1 MNEVYVALISTLG
14 LVIVAYFEHGR
25 RASKQHWQENK
36 ADHNFV
42 VDKIETVAKSL
53 GISIDRVESTA
64 LRTEAK
70 IDEHIRDHA
79 RGEFE
84 HDAPL

>member
-1 MNEVYVALISTLG
+1 MSEVYVALISTFG
-14 LVIVAYFEHGR
+14 LVFVAYIEHGR
-25 RASKQHWQENK
+25 RTSKQHWEENK

-53 GISIDRVESTA
+53 GISIDRVEKGVE
-64 LRTEAK
+64 RTEEK
-70 IDEHIRDHA
+70 LDNHIRDHA

-84 HDAPL
+84 THS

>member
-1 MNEVYVALISTLG
+1 MTEVYVALISTLG
-14 LVIVAYFEHGR
+14 LVIVGYFEHGR
-25 RASKQHWQENK
+25 RATKQHWEENK

-42 VDKIETVAKSL
+42 VDKIETVAKGL

-64 LRTEAK
+64 LRTESK
-70 IDEHIRDHA
+70 IDQHIRDHA

-84 HDAPL
+84 NDAPA

>member
-1 MNEVYVALISTLG
+1 MSEIYVALISTLG
-14 LVIVAYFEHGR
+14 LVIVGYFEHGR
-25 RASKQHWQENK
+25 RATKQHWEENK

-42 VDKIETVAKSL
+42 VDKIETVAKGL

-64 LRTEAK
+64 LRTESK
-70 IDEHIRDHA
+70 IDQHIRDHA

-84 HDAPL
+84 NDAPA

>member
-1 MNEVYVALISTLG
+1 MNEIYVAIISTFG
-14 LVIVAYFEHGR
+14 LVIVAYIEHGR
-25 RASKQHWQENK
+25 RASKQHWEDNK

-42 VDKIETVAKSL
+42 IDKIESVAKGL

-64 LRTEAK
+64 LRTESK
-70 IDEHIRDHA
+70 IDQHIRDHA

-84 HDAPL
+84 NDAPA

>member
-1 MNEVYVALISTLG
+1 MNEIYVALISTLG
-14 LVIVAYFEHGR
+14 LVIVGYFEHGR
-25 RASKQHWQENK
+25 RATKQHWEENK

-42 VDKIETVAKSL
+42 VDKIETVAKGL

-64 LRTEAK
+64 LRTESK
-70 IDEHIRDHA
+70 IDQHIRDHA

-84 HDAPL
+84 NDAPA